1 MKHNTS
7 SLFKLLLTLALIVA
21 ALLGSG
27 SLSLPVW
34 AWAVIGGAGLL
45 IFVFAMKYSAQ
56 IEEAL
61 LGLVRRI
68 VPKRNRSDRN

>member
-7 SLFKLLLTLALIVA
+7 SLFKLLLTLVLIVA

>member
-1 MKHNTS
+1 
-7 SLFKLLLTLALIVA
+7 
-21 ALLGSG
+21 
-27 SLSLPVW
+27 
-34 AWAVIGGAGLL
+34 
-45 IFVFAMKYSAQ
+45 MKYSAQ